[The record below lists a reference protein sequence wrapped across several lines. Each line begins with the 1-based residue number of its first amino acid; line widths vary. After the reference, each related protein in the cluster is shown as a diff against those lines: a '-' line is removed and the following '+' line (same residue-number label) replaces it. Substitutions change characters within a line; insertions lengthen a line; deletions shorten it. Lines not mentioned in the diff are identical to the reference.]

1 MKISRHKQFKK
12 DFAKHFKTM
21 QDKHFQSFIDAISIL
36 ANGKELPAQYKDHQL
51 KGNFF
56 KFREFHIGGD
66 LLVMYA
72 IEDDIVYLL
81 RIGTHSE
88 LFGE

>member
-36 ANGKELPAQYKDHQL
+36 ANGKELPAQYK
-51 KGNFF
+51 
-56 KFREFHIGGD
+56 I
-66 LLVMYA
+66 
-72 IEDDIVYLL
+72 I
-81 RIGTHSE
+81 S
-88 LFGE
+88 